1 MKEDTQE
8 QISQWLK
15 KLEQESWQ
23 LENLVNDSK

>member
-23 LENLVNDSK
+23 LGLLVNDSK